1 VPLVGQVAAGVP
13 ILADQNVEDV
23 FPLPRQLVGD
33 GELIMLRVVG
43 DSMIDA
49 AITDGDWVVVR
60 RESDIENGD
69 IVAAMIESDTSA
81 DREATVKTFKK
92 RDGHVWLIPHNPAYV
107 PILGDDATI
116 GHCAILEDCLIENG
130 ALIGSNAVILNG
142 AVVGRRSLIGA
153 GSVVGA
159 NAKIPPETVA
169 AGAPA
174 QVKKKLEG
182 VAVTWVEIAGPE
194 YVHLSRSYLH
204 HGIGDPEVHELIEAK
219 PN

>member
-1 VPLVGQVAAGVP
+1 MFIEYNGKSPRVHPSAFVAPTAVLIGDVEVDEEASIWFGVVLRGDNGLIRVGKRA
-13 ILADQNVEDV
+13 NVQDNSVLHVSEHC
-23 FPLPRQLVGD
+23 QTIVGD
-33 GELIMLRVVG
+33 DV
-43 DSMIDA
+43 
-49 AITDGDWVVVR
+49 
-60 RESDIENGD
+60 
-69 IVAAMIESDTSA
+69 
-81 DREATVKTFKK
+81 
-92 RDGHVWLIPHNPAYV
+92 
-107 PILGDDATI
+107 TI
-116 GHCAILEDCLIENG
+116 GHCAILEDCLIEDG